1 MIPAWSALNAFV
13 DAALTVGWALGVV
26 WLVGLAFLPWL
37 LRVGRR
43 G

>member
-13 DAALTVGWALGVV
+13 DAALTVGWVLGVV
-26 WLVGLAFLPWL
+26 WLVLLALLPL
-37 LRVGRR
+37 LIRVGRR